1 MATRSKILRIQIT
14 ATDPE
19 TLGALLSEYRL
30 HLFGGGPKRDEG
42 GTVSVHA
49 LVPEDQVKGLKK
61 YAVKIDILDADAGA
75 TARARQKEV
84 GKGDPFVGKNR
95 VPRGLGRKLKE
106 GGRGVS

>member
-14 ATDPE
+14 AANPE
-19 TLGALLSEYRL
+19 TLGALLGEYRL

-49 LVPEDQVKGLKK
+49 LVPEDQVKGLNK
-61 YAVKIDILDADAGA
+61 YGVTIDILDADAVA
-75 TARARQKEV
+75 TARARQKQV
-84 GKGDPFVGKNR
+84 GKGNRFKGKNR
-95 VPRGLGRKLKE
+95 VPRGLGRKVKE